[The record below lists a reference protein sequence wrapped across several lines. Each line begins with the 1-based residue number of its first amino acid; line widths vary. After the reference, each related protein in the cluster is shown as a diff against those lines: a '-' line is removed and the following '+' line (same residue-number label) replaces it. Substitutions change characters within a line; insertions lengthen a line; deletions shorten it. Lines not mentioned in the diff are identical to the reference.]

1 MKPIFEVLSSPS
13 WTHLVFALLH
23 SLWLGV
29 LWAGALAVGLRI
41 CGNLSRR
48 RYALGLGALAGL
60 VLSTLMAWAVLET
73 DWSSEDRPASTPI
86 SRNAGLPHLQGNGAG
101 ETSVARAVERPAEV
115 LPWVAAGALIWL
127 TGLAVML
134 IRLVVQ
140 LLDSGTGRRQSV
152 PVRDPAVVRVLEELQ
167 DKLGLRRV
175 VRLASNTTALVPS
188 VAGVFAPTILLPAS
202 MLTGIPMEQFRAVFA
217 HELAH
222 IRRHD
227 YLVNIAQ
234 QVVEALLF
242 FNPSVWWINRQIRL
256 EREVCCDALAVS
268 VTSGPGEYA
277 ATLAGF
283 AEQARGASHA
293 LHLAF
298 PGDRRPSTLLER
310 MRRLLVP
317 EYQPIVRL
325 PWYSFLAVML
335 VSGLLLLGA
344 WRGSMLAVA
353 MAAEILTA
361 EQRIAKI
368 VEIKAAQ
375 GPEERKYTTK
385 DNIRVSGRVRTWDG
399 AALPEGVRAQVSV
412 LSAHSTISQS
422 VRLTNGC
429 FHCELPY
436 GKLYICAGAD
446 SRYGPVLAG
455 PWVSDPGGAIT
466 NIDLVLPKGFTS
478 VIRVVGPANQPLAGV
493 QLDGSYRHPAG
504 WAAVRQT
511 TDSKGEATLS
521 NCVDLPMRWSA
532 LLPGFQQGGWEAVR
546 LKENEPLVCRL
557 KPARAVTGTIVSRE
571 KGTPVAGARIKLIH
585 RADRPGAVTT
595 ELESAPLLARTDE
608 RGAFRLD
615 SLPTSIPHLIA
626 IEADGFAGK
635 LLKGV
640 VAGQENLRVELGPEI
655 HIEGEIHGDLTR
667 LSRSPDPRIDVAMPI
682 EIDDSHSM
690 SQFRPVPVRIE
701 NGVGRFSVRDLRE
714 GKAVMMVAGGTHEY
728 MLREPVRD
736 LVINIESPK
745 TTPDALA
752 TRDVIVRFEV
762 PPEMPPVT
770 GQLKVLAHR
779 ESDRESTNQLIP
791 VLNGEVRFT
800 APTPGWVHYTVDGL
814 IGYWSPEQHAV
825 RIAPDSSPLLLRAK
839 ALPAGAIFGRVS
851 NSDGSE
857 TTGGVLVSVVEAR
870 RAPGREAG
878 SLGDLGKQSAG
889 GDDGPTRFVAQP
901 LPIGGE
907 YMIVAHRGLQ
917 YIASKPIALKE
928 EEPVREL
935 ELRFVE
941 GRDLAGTVTDRSG
954 KPMEGVL
961 VGLDYQTPY
970 AHSFGIAGRGGSD
983 GARTDAQGRF
993 QFKGLNPNLPGS
1005 YVAII
1010 EMEAGYQPLRQ
1021 EVDFKKPLQLV
1032 LKPGA
1037 SITGIVLNDQT
1048 GNPLAEAELYVIPLK
1063 VELVEPHPYLDA
1075 DSKSDADG
1083 RFSFSKLDDREY
1095 QLFCREGGI
1104 INGAESSVKVRAGQT
1119 NSVVVRIKPHKDA
1132 RLWELGRP
1140 VATQ

>member
-1 MKPIFEVLSSPS
+1 MKAILEILSSPS
-13 WTHLVFALLH
+13 WTHLVFSLLH

-29 LWAGALAVGLRI
+29 VWAGALAVGLRM
-41 CGNLSRR
+41 CGNLPRV
-48 RYALGLGALAGL
+48 RYALGLGALTGL
-60 VLSTLMAWAVLET
+60 VLSTLLAWAVLQT
-73 DWSSEDRPASTPI
+73 DWSAGRQPVGTPI
-86 SRNAGLPHLQGNGAG
+86 SENAGLPPLQGNGA
-101 ETSVARAVERPAEV
+101 ERTSVARAGERPAEV

-127 TGLAVML
+127 VGLAVMS
-134 IRLVVQ
+134 IRLVLQ
-140 LLDSGTGRRQSV
+140 LLDSGKGRRQSI
-152 PVRDPAVVRVLEELQ
+152 PVHDLAIVRLLDELQ
-167 DKLGLRRV
+167 EKLGLGHM
-175 VRLASNTTALVPS
+175 VRLASNTTALVPA

-202 MLTGIPMEQFRAVFA
+202 MLTGIPTEQLRAVLA

-283 AEQARGASHA
+283 AEQAHGTRYA
-293 LHLAF
+293 LHPAF

-344 WRGSMLAVA
+344 WRGSMFAMA

-375 GPEERKYTTK
+375 APEERKYTTN

-399 AALPEGVRAQVSV
+399 TALPEGMRAQVSV
-412 LSAHSTISQS
+412 VSAHSTLSQS
-422 VRLTNGC
+422 VGLTNGC
-429 FHCELPY
+429 FYCELPY
-436 GKLYICAGAD
+436 GKLYLCAGAE
-446 SRYGPVLAG
+446 SRYGPALAG
-455 PWVSDPGGAIT
+455 PWVIEPGGAIT

-478 VIRVVGPANQPLAGV
+478 VIRVVDLANQPLGGV

-504 WAAVRQT
+504 WAGLKRT
-511 TDSKGEATLS
+511 TDSKGEAIIS
-521 NCVDLPMRWSA
+521 NCVDVPMRWSA
-532 LLPGFQQGGWEAVR
+532 LLRGFQEAGWEEVR
-546 LKENEPLVCRL
+546 LKENGPLVWQL
-557 KPARAVTGTIVSRE
+557 KPARAATGQVVSRQA
-571 KGTPVAGARIKLIH
+571 GTPIAGARIKLIH
-585 RADRPGAVTT
+585 RTDKPGAVTT
-595 ELESAPLLARTDE
+595 DLESAPVLARTDE

-615 SLPTSIPHLIA
+615 SMPEGVPHLIA
-626 IEADGFAGK
+626 VEAEGFAVK
-635 LLKGV
+635 LVKGV
-640 VAGQENLRVELGPEI
+640 VAGQENLHVELGPKI
-655 HIEGEIHGDLTR
+655 DIEGEIHGDLTR

-682 EIDDSHSM
+682 EPDDSHSM
-690 SQFRPVPVRIE
+690 SHFRAVPVRIE

-714 GKAVMMVAGGTHEY
+714 GKAVIMVAGSAHEY
-728 MLREPVRD
+728 MLREPVRG

-762 PPEMPPVT
+762 PPDMPPVT

-800 APTPGWVHYTVDGL
+800 APTPGWVHYTIDGL
-814 IGYWSPEQHAV
+814 IGYWTPEQHAV
-825 RIAPDSSPLLLRAK
+825 RIAPDSTPLLLRAK
-839 ALPAGAIFGRVS
+839 ALPAGAIFGRVF

-857 TTGGVLVSVVEAR
+857 TIGGVLVSVVEAR

-907 YMIVAHRGLQ
+907 YIIVAHRGLQ
-917 YIASKPIALKE
+917 YIASEPIALTEK
-928 EEPVREL
+928 EPVREL

-954 KPMEGVL
+954 KPMEGVR

-970 AHSFGIAGRGGSD
+970 AHSFCIAGRGGSD

-1010 EMEAGYQPLRQ
+1010 EMETGYQPLRQ
-1021 EVDFKKPLQLV
+1021 EVDFKQSVQLV
-1032 LKPGA
+1032 LMPGA
-1037 SITGIVLNDQT
+1037 TITGTVLNDQT
-1048 GNPLAEAELYVIPLK
+1048 GNPLAEAELYVIPSK
-1063 VELVEPHPYLDA
+1063 IEPVEPHPFLDA
-1075 DSKSDADG
+1075 DSKSDAEG
-1083 RFSFSKLDDREY
+1083 RFTFSKLANREY
-1095 QLFCREGGI
+1095 QLFCRAGQI
-1104 INGAESSVKVRAGQT
+1104 VNGTESSVKVRAGEQDT
-1119 NSVVVRIKPHKDA
+1119 VVVRIKPHKDA
-1132 RLWELGRP
+1132 RLWELGKP
-1140 VATQ
+1140 VATH